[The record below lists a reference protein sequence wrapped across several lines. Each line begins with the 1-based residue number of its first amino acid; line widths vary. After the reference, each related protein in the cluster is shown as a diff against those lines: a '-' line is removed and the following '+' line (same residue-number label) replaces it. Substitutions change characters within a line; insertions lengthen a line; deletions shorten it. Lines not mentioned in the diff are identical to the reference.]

1 VGCIL
6 SPLRGWS
13 RFSQVK
19 FFCARLLFMAVLCFV
34 AVFLQHGGPEM
45 KHQRGF
51 TLIEMLVVVAI
62 ILIIAAVTIP
72 SMTGAKVHADE
83 ASAVA
88 SIRAINQAEV
98 SYMATYGGYAES
110 LANLGGAEPCT
121 RSAATA
127 CILDQSLAEGEKSGY
142 HFVAVGSNPSDGM
155 SQSYFVGAA
164 PVVFDRTGKRLFC
177 SSDKGVIR
185 ADLNTTGSTI
195 PPDEEQCAGF
205 KALQ

>member
-1 VGCIL
+1 M
-6 SPLRGWS
+6 RD
-13 RFSQVK
+13 
-19 FFCARLLFMAVLCFV
+19 
-34 AVFLQHGGPEM
+34 
-45 KHQRGF
+45 QRGF
-51 TLIEMLVVVAI
+51 TLIEMLVVIAI

-88 SIRAINQAEV
+88 SIRAISQAEV

-127 CILDQSLAEGEKSGY
+127 CILDQSLAGGEKSGY
-142 HFVAVGSNPSDGM
+142 HFAVVGSNAADGM
-155 SQSYFVGAA
+155 NQSYFVAAA

-177 SSDKGVIR
+177 STDKGVIR
-185 ADLNTTGSTI
+185 ADLNATGSTI
-195 PPDEEQCAGF
+195 PPDAEQCAGF

>member
-1 VGCIL
+1 
-6 SPLRGWS
+6 
-13 RFSQVK
+13 
-19 FFCARLLFMAVLCFV
+19 
-34 AVFLQHGGPEM
+34 M

-62 ILIIAAVTIP
+62 ILIIAAITIP
-72 SMTGAKVHADE
+72 SMTTAKVHADE

-121 RSAATA
+121 RSVATA
-127 CILDQSLAEGEKSGY
+127 CILDESLASGEKSGY
-142 HFVAVGSNPSDGM
+142 HFVAVGSNPADGM
-155 SQSYFVGAA
+155 SQSYFVAAA

-177 SSDKGVIR
+177 STDKGVIR
-185 ADLNTTGSTI
+185 VDPNATGSTI
-195 PPDEEQCAGF
+195 PPDGEQCAEF

>member
-1 VGCIL
+1 
-6 SPLRGWS
+6 
-13 RFSQVK
+13 
-19 FFCARLLFMAVLCFV
+19 
-34 AVFLQHGGPEM
+34 M

-83 ASAVA
+83 ASAVG

-127 CILDQSLAEGEKSGY
+127 CILDQGLAGGEKSGY
-142 HFVAVGSNPSDGM
+142 HFVAVGSNAADGTN
-155 SQSYFVGAA
+155 QSYFVAAA

-185 ADLNTTGSTI
+185 ADLNATGSTI
-195 PPDEEQCAGF
+195 PPDAEQCAGF